1 MCGFAGFY
9 GQGENRN
16 KILGEMLE
24 TIIHRGPDSEGRYLD
39 EKVALGFRRLSIVDL
54 SEHGNQPMFNEDES
68 LVLTFNGEIYNYKEL
83 LLELL
88 AAGHTFH
95 SHTDSEVLLHGY
107 EEWGTELVTK
117 LRGMFAFVIWDK
129 KKEQLFGARDMFGIK
144 PFYYSKMENV
154 FLFGSEIK
162 SLLMH
167 PQFHKELNEDAL
179 RLYLS
184 FQFVP
189 TDETFFKNVFC
200 LPPAHYFIYD
210 GKECKKVCYYC
221 FDFQA
226 DSSRSHSQMLKKME
240 ETLEESVQA
249 HKTGDVEIGS
259 YLSSGVDSS
268 YLAFAGKVDRTYT
281 VGFEGSSSCETE
293 EAQKFAQNV
302 GMHNKG
308 KIISAKEYWDSLSDI
323 QYYMD
328 EPVADPSIVGLYFLS
343 KEAAKEVKV
352 VFSGEGSD
360 ELFGGYNIYCEPL
373 QYTGFDKIPLPV
385 RRMAGNFAE
394 KVLPQG
400 LPGRGFLIR
409 HGKTLEERY
418 YSNATNVFSERQAD
432 KILKKRSGKRVTEV
446 TAPVYAE
453 VADKDP
459 VTKMQYVDLHFWLV
473 HDILMKGDKMGM
485 ANSVEVRV
493 PFLDK
498 KMWEFARTL
507 PLEEKVNP
515 PRTKVLFREAAQ
527 KRISKDTAQKKKL
540 GFPVP
545 IRTWIRQ
552 EPYYSMI
559 EEQFSSAAAEQFF
572 HTDRL
577 LKMLRRYKKAEA
589 RNLKTD
595 DSRRI
600 WTVFTFLLWY
610 ERFFG
615 ENGKENHDRM
625 RSGQQRNS

>member
-16 KILGEMLE
+16 EILGEMLE

-210 GKECKKVCYYC
+210 GKECKTGEVGELLVRGDNVMKGYWHKDKETKKVLI
-221 FDFQA
+221 A
-226 DSSRSHSQMLKKME
+226 DGWLR
-240 ETLEESVQA
+240 
-249 HKTGDVEIGS
+249 TGDLA
-259 YLSSGVDSS
+259 YLDKDKFV
-268 YLAFAGKVDRTYT
+268 YIVDRIKDLIIVNGENIYPGEVEDCIYEYEGVSECAV
-281 VGFEGSSSCETE
+281 VGHS
-293 EAQKFAQNV
+293 
-302 GMHNKG
+302 
-308 KIISAKEYWDSLSDI
+308 DSLRGQAVWAYI
-323 QYYMD
+323 VMKEGYTLD
-328 EPVADPSIVGLYFLS
+328 ENEIRKFMKGRIATY
-343 KEAAKEVKV
+343 
-352 VFSGEGSD
+352 
-360 ELFGGYNIYCEPL
+360 
-373 QYTGFDKIPLPV
+373 KIP
-385 RRMAGNFAE
+385 
-394 KVLPQG
+394 
-400 LPGRGFLIR
+400 R
-409 HGKTLEERY
+409 HFIEIDEMPKNSTG
-418 YSNATNVFSERQAD
+418 
-432 KILKKRSGKRVTEV
+432 KILKR
-446 TAPVYAE
+446 A
-453 VADKDP
+453 
-459 VTKMQYVDLHFWLV
+459 
-473 HDILMKGDKMGM
+473 
-485 ANSVEVRV
+485 
-493 PFLDK
+493 
-498 KMWEFARTL
+498 
-507 PLEEKVNP
+507 
-515 PRTKVLFREAAQ
+515 
-527 KRISKDTAQKKKL
+527 
-540 GFPVP
+540 
-545 IRTWIRQ
+545 
-552 EPYYSMI
+552 
-559 EEQFSSAAAEQFF
+559 
-572 HTDRL
+572 
-577 LKMLRRYKKAEA
+577 LRK
-589 RNLKTD
+589 
-595 DSRRI
+595 
-600 WTVFTFLLWY
+600 
-610 ERFFG
+610 
-615 ENGKENHDRM
+615 
-625 RSGQQRNS
+625 